1 MRFWGGEGGYA
12 TKAGELN
19 KLSAMQV
26 NVKSKLSFSYQ
37 TFYIGFC
44 ALQFQ
49 LEDAVEREDFQEA
62 AKLKKAISEATSK
75 DSVADIM
82 SQMKVGQSFYP
93 RKYDDEWKKKKF
105 SSLSDVSVSF
115 CRMR

>member
-1 MRFWGGEGGYA
+1 M
-12 TKAGELN
+12 
-19 KLSAMQV
+19 
-26 NVKSKLSFSYQ
+26 KSTSHFSYQ
-37 TFYIGFC
+37 TFCIGFC

-82 SQMKVGQSFYP
+82 SQMKVGQLFSLISIMTSGK
-93 RKYDDEWKKKKF
+93 RK
-105 SSLSDVSVSF
+105 SSALYLMFLFPFAECDSRRALS
-115 CRMR
+115 